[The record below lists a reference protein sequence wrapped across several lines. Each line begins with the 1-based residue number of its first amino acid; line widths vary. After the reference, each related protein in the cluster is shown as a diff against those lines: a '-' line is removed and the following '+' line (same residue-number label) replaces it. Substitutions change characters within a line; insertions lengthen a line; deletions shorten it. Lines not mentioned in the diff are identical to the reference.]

1 MPNVTVPDVFL
12 SYMSGR
18 APSLVENLAECTCTN
33 AVHAVRLT
41 YPLSA
46 GALRRRWNTPL
57 TAMSCEIEGHPLGG
71 GVLKLEPREAL
82 RVAVSREDLKPES
95 ERLLREGVDLMQQ
108 WRHRG

>member
-1 MPNVTVPDVFL
+1 
-12 SYMSGR
+12 
-18 APSLVENLAECTCTN
+18 
-33 AVHAVRLT
+33 
-41 YPLSA
+41 
-46 GALRRRWNTPL
+46 
-57 TAMSCEIEGHPLGG
+57 MSCEIEGHPLGG